1 LDVLELGRYEPT
13 ALPTSMLVTLCDEHG
28 ITRAETFAALR
39 ELRRRTARH
48 IEELVRWNEVRPDVN
63 N

>member
-1 LDVLELGRYEPT
+1 
-13 ALPTSMLVTLCDEHG
+13 MLVTLCDEHG